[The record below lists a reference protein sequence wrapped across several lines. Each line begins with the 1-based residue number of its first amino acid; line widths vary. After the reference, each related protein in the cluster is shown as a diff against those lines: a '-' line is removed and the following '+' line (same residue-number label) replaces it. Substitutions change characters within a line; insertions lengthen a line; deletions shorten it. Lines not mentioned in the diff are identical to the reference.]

1 MIEMLHSCEAG
12 EKSVLTVYPAGYKPI
27 DPMDTFGPAIME
39 IGFYAMRWFDFSD
52 TLPLHGGTAIHIN
65 RNEF

>member
-1 MIEMLHSCEAG
+1 MLHSCDAG

-27 DPMDTFGPAIME
+27 DPMDPLIPVNME
-39 IGFYAMRWFDFSD
+39 IGLYAMRWFDFSD